1 MAHIF
6 DIEDHK
12 HEHQFHTD
20 VDGSAERRTYR
31 VIALTLAMMVVE
43 VVGGYIFGSMALLA
57 DGWHMGTHAGALGIT
72 AFAYA
77 YARRNADNPAYTFGT
92 GKVGVLGG
100 YTSAVVLG
108 LVALIMVWESAK
120 RLVSPVQIH
129 FNEAI
134 VVACIGLVVNLVSAY
149 MLRHTHQHE
158 GSHHEGGHHK
168 AHQHHLQDQNLKAA
182 YFHVLADALTSV
194 LAIMALFMG
203 KALGWVWM
211 DPIMGIV
218 GALIIG
224 RWSYGLLRETSRVL
238 LDGEAH
244 RRMIRS
250 IRKTLE
256 SDADNRISDLHLWR
270 VGPHDF
276 AAILTVLTHDPRPPE
291 YYKDLLAGYE
301 ELSHVTVEIH
311 AYSGQSCIGDSGQQ
325 KPKRE
330 IAPLED
336 GI

>member
-1 MAHIF
+1 MAHIL

-12 HEHQFHTD
+12 HTHHFQAD
-20 VDGSAERRTYR
+20 MDGSAERRTYR

-77 YARRNADNPAYTFGT
+77 YARRNASNPAYTFGT

-108 LVALIMVWESAK
+108 IVALIMIWESFK
-120 RLVSPVQIH
+120 RLASPVQIH

-149 MLRHTHQHE
+149 MLRHTH
-158 GSHHEGGHHK
+158 HHERGHQKEDHHA
-168 AHQHHLQDQNLKAA
+168 AHHQQDHNLKAA
-182 YFHVLADALTSV
+182 YFHVIADALTSV
-194 LAIMALFMG
+194 LAIIALFTG

-218 GALIIG
+218 GAVIIG
-224 RWSYGLLRETSRVL
+224 RWAYGLVRESSRIL

-244 RRMIRS
+244 GRMIQS
-250 IRKTLE
+250 IRNTLE
-256 SDADNRISDLHLWR
+256 SDADNRIADLHLWR

-276 AAILTVLTHDPRPPE
+276 AAIVTILTHDPRPPE
-291 YYKDLLAGYE
+291 YYKDLLDGYE

-311 AYSGQSCIGDSGQQ
+311 AYEGQSCVGEPGQH
-325 KPKRE
+325 
-330 IAPLED
+330 APM
-336 GI
+336 

>member
-6 DIEDHK
+6 DIEGHK
-12 HEHQFHTD
+12 HEHHFHTD
-20 VDGSAERRTYR
+20 VDGSAERQTYR
-31 VIALTLAMMVVE
+31 VIVLTLTMMAVE

-72 AFAYA
+72 VFAYA
-77 YARRNADNPAYTFGT
+77 YARRNANNPSYTFGT

-108 LVALIMVWESAK
+108 IVAIIMLWESSK

-149 MLRHTHQHE
+149 MLRHTHHREE
-158 GSHHEGGHHK
+158 GHHEAHH
-168 AHQHHLQDQNLKAA
+168 HQDHNLKAA

-194 LAIMALFMG
+194 LAIIALFMG
-203 KALGWVWM
+203 KALGWIWM

-224 RWSYGLLRETSRVL
+224 RWAYGLVRESSRIL

-244 RRMIRS
+244 GRMIQS
-250 IRKTLE
+250 IRETLE

-276 AAILTVLTHDPRPPE
+276 AAIITVLTHNPRPPE

-301 ELSHVTVEIH
+301 ELSHLTVEIH
-311 AYSGQSCIGDSGQQ
+311 AYSGQSCLSENNEQD
-325 KPKRE
+325 PMLE
-330 IAPLED
+330 IHP
-336 GI
+336 